1 MSTDERAALIREA
14 GELERRAA
22 DLRCEAAIIEADE
35 YWAAGG
41 RTAALTALHDGGLD
55 DEFLHRFCMRRSLTS
70 EDAAA
75 AVAVAANNWRLG
87 AMQNEPGA

>member
-1 MSTDERAALIREA
+1 MSTDERAALIAEA
-14 GELERRAA
+14 GELEGRAA
-22 DLRCEAAIIEADE
+22 DLRREAAFIEADE

-55 DEFLHRFCMRRSLTS
+55 DGFLHRFCMRRSLTA

-75 AVAVAANNWRLG
+75 AVDTAARNWR
-87 AMQNEPGA
+87 MQNEPGA